1 MGYFPFFM
9 EIAGKQGVI
18 AGGGKVAA
26 RKVEKLLAFHPVL
39 TVIAPK
45 IEACMWEQRRHL
57 EAHGETL
64 LHICERPFALSD
76 LYGADFVI
84 AATDDTEVNSS
95 ISNYCRENKIPV
107 NVVDDKEK
115 CTFFFPALIKQ
126 GAFTVGISTDG
137 KSPIAAA
144 WAKNCMEQVLP
155 EGLGE
160 IIDLLGQI
168 RPEVMEAIPDEA
180 KRKEVLTQMFYYCL
194 EKNSPE
200 KKEMQKDRN
209 VTLTI
214 EELRSFYTGSRSEG
228 FF

>member
-1 MGYFPFFM
+1 M
-9 EIAGKQGVI
+9 
-18 AGGGKVAA
+18 
-26 RKVEKLLAFHPVL
+26 
-39 TVIAPK
+39 
-45 IEACMWEQRRHL
+45 
-57 EAHGETL
+57 
-64 LHICERPFALSD
+64 
-76 LYGADFVI
+76 
-84 AATDDTEVNSS
+84 
-95 ISNYCRENKIPV
+95 
-107 NVVDDKEK
+107 DDKEK

-144 WAKNCMEQVLP
+144 WARNCMEQVLP

-160 IIDLLGQI
+160 IIDLLGQV

-180 KRKEVLTQMFYYCL
+180 KRKEVLTQMFYYYL